1 MRNSVCDTQKEIPG
15 EKQNKKQ
22 RASSGGKSE
31 CCRGIP
37 DQPMGKRKEKKR
49 KGKIKLVSG
58 NKDRIAVEKAR
69 GQMVVYRI
77 SFFFLFFPSFFSPSF
92 SCSFQR
98 IGLPSNI
105 QTHNSKCF
113 VYVQIF
119 LGGFLPPFLSLPA
132 GHRINISLPSY
143 DYVCV
148 CVCARGHRRRKASP
162 RECSRLV
169 FRIYR
174 SAPESPS
181 PFLVIFFLLQ
191 PFLFSFSFSPIS
203 FQRELLLFSFPFLSR
218 LQIINRI
225 NPKMITPNE

>member
-1 MRNSVCDTQKEIPG
+1 MRNSVCDTQKEIQG

-49 KGKIKLVSG
+49 QNKTSLRKQGPDCGGKGK
-58 NKDRIAVEKAR
+58 RIDGCV
-69 GQMVVYRI
+69 QDQLFFFVL
-77 SFFFLFFPSFFSPSF
+77 SFFFFSPPSF

-148 CVCARGHRRRKASP
+148 CVRAAIVVVKRRPGNAQDLSSGFIDPHQSLR
-162 RECSRLV
+162 
-169 FRIYR
+169 
-174 SAPESPS
+174 
-181 PFLVIFFLLQ
+181 
-191 PFLFSFSFSPIS
+191 
-203 FQRELLLFSFPFLSR
+203 LLFSSPSFFFSLFFFLFLSLHFLPKGIAAFLVPLS
-218 LQIINRI
+218 LQTLDNQ
-225 NPKMITPNE
+225 PNQSKDDYTK